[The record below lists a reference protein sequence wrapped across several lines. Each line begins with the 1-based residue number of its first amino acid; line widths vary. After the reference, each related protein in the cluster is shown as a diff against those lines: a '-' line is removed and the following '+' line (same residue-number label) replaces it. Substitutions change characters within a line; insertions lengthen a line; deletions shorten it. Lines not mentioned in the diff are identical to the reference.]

1 MQIAWKVGAE
11 RVVEC
16 RIAEAYEKDA
26 ELPNILLSE
35 MFAELVTKQQTA
47 LRRVVSLSVILGITL
62 PEHSSA
68 LAYLDSYRSGR
79 LPGAL
84 VQCLRDA
91 LSGEGFE
98 RLDKERGEMFN
109 CRWNK

>member
-1 MQIAWKVGAE
+1 MAE
-11 RVVEC
+11 VF
-16 RIAEAYEKDA
+16 EKEP
-26 ELPNILLSE
+26 ELDNILLSE
-35 MFAELVTKQQTA
+35 TFASLVTKQQTA
-47 LRRVVSLSVILGITL
+47 LRRVVSLSVILGTTM
-62 PEHSSA
+62 PEHTSA
-68 LAYLDSYRSGR
+68 LAYLDSYRNGR

-98 RLDKERGEMFN
+98 RLDKERGEVFH